1 MFLAFIL
8 FGLVLGGAVYL
19 ALTVFAGSDVGRL
32 VTAVRATSL
41 GFGVLAVLLLLFRA
55 APIALLMLAVA
66 GGLYSV
72 FYLHGWWLQQRGRSG
87 SFGGQRPP
95 IVTKYLNVV
104 ADANTGKLYGTV
116 LTGRFRNRRLTELS
130 LEQLLEVREQCRH
143 DDPDA
148 ALLIE
153 AYLDQV
159 YGAAWKAKAEGGPF
173 AGRGPP
179 NATGP
184 AMSREEAYE
193 VLGLKPG
200 ASDADVREAHHRLM
214 LKLHPD
220 QGGSD
225 YLATRI
231 NEAKDVLLGA

>member
-1 MFLAFIL
+1 MFIALVL

-19 ALTVFAGSDVGRL
+19 ALTMFARSDVGRL
-32 VTAVRATSL
+32 VTAVTATSI
-41 GFGVLAVLLLLFRA
+41 GFGVLGVLLLLLGSRGGM
-55 APIALLMLAVA
+55 LLLAVA
-66 GGLYSV
+66 GALYLI
-72 FYLHGWWLQQRGRSG
+72 YTLHGWWVQQRGGSG
-87 SFGGQRPP
+87 AAEGHRPP

-116 LTGRFRNRRLTELS
+116 LAGRFRSRRLTELS

-143 DDPDA
+143 DDVDA

-173 AGRGPP
+173 GARPA
-179 NATGP
+179 NATGSD
-184 AMSREEAYE
+184 MTREEAYE

-200 ASDADVREAHHRLM
+200 ASDAEVREAHHRLM

-225 YLATRI
+225 YLARRI
-231 NEAKDVLLGA
+231 NHAKDVLLGA

>member
-1 MFLAFIL
+1 MIIALIL

-19 ALTVFAGSDVGRL
+19 ALTMFARSDAGRL
-32 VTAVRATSL
+32 VTAVTATSI
-41 GFGVLAVLLLLFRA
+41 GFGVLGVLLLLLGSRGGM
-55 APIALLMLAVA
+55 LLLAVA
-66 GGLYSV
+66 GALYLI
-72 FYLHGWWLQQRGRSG
+72 YTLHGWWVQQRGSSG
-87 SFGGQRPP
+87 AAGGQRPP

-116 LTGRFRNRRLTELS
+116 LAGRFRGRRLTELS
-130 LEQLLEVREQCRH
+130 LEQLMEIREQCRH
-143 DDPDA
+143 DDADA
-148 ALLIE
+148 ATLVE

-173 AGRGPP
+173 GTRPA
-179 NATGP
+179 NVTGP
-184 AMSREEAYE
+184 DMTREEAYE

-200 ASDADVREAHHRLM
+200 AGDAEIREAHHRLM

-225 YLATRI
+225 YLARRI
-231 NEAKDVLLGA
+231 NQAKDVLLEA

>member
-1 MFLAFIL
+1 MFIALIL

-19 ALTVFAGSDVGRL
+19 ALTMFARSDAGRL
-32 VTAVRATSL
+32 VTAVTATSI
-41 GFGVLAVLLLLFRA
+41 GFGVLGVLLLLLGSRGGM
-55 APIALLMLAVA
+55 LLLAVA
-66 GGLYSV
+66 GALYLIYSA
-72 FYLHGWWLQQRGRSG
+72 HRWWVQQRGGSG
-87 SFGGQRPP
+87 AVGGSQRP

-104 ADANTGKLYGTV
+104 ADAGTGKLYGTV
-116 LTGRFRNRRLTELS
+116 LAGRFRSRRLTELS

-143 DDPDA
+143 DDMDA
-148 ALLIE
+148 AVLIE

-173 AGRGPP
+173 AAHPA
-179 NATGP
+179 NATG
-184 AMSREEAYE
+184 ADMTREEAYE

-200 ASDADVREAHHRLM
+200 ASDAEVREAHHRLM

-225 YLATRI
+225 YLARRI
-231 NEAKDVLLGA
+231 NQAKDILLGA

>member
-1 MFLAFIL
+1 MLIALIL

-19 ALTVFAGSDVGRL
+19 ALAMFARSDVGRL
-32 VTAVRATSL
+32 ATAVTATSI
-41 GFGVLAVLLLLFRA
+41 GFGVLGVLLLLLRA
-55 APIALLMLAVA
+55 RVGLLLLAVA
-66 GGLYSV
+66 GGLYLI
-72 FYLHGWWLQQRGRSG
+72 FYLHGRWLQQRGRSG
-87 SFGGQRPP
+87 PIGGQRPP

-116 LTGRFRNRRLTELS
+116 LAGPFRNRRLTELS
-130 LEQLLEVREQCRH
+130 LEQLLDVREQCRR
-143 DDPDA
+143 DDADA
-148 ALLIE
+148 AVLIE

-159 YGAAWKAKAEGGPF
+159 YGAAWRAKAEGGPF
-173 AGRGPP
+173 NRASPA

-184 AMSREEAYE
+184 GMTREEAYE

-200 ASDADVREAHHRLM
+200 ATDAEVREAHHRLM

-225 YLATRI
+225 YLARRI
-231 NEAKDVLLGA
+231 NQAKDALLRA